1 MRTRPRAR
9 APRRALAALL
19 LLAGAAGAAAAA
31 AGAPAALRGRA
42 TLALEGQTLAD
53 VQPVVVYLEPI
64 DAPAPAPPAGPR
76 PTVHQR
82 DARFAPRFLA
92 IAAGQSVEMPND
104 DAIYHNVFS
113 YSKPNDFDL
122 GLYPAGQSRS
132 VKLRHA
138 GAVKLYCSIH
148 ESMMGTIFVAPSPWF
163 AVLGADGRF
172 AIEGVPAGRYELATW
187 SERLPTTRRE
197 VALRAGEAL
206 ELDVPLVEGGR

>member
-1 MRTRPRAR
+1 MRAL
-9 APRRALAALL
+9 ALAALL
-19 LLAGAAGAAAAA
+19 LLAAGAAAAA
-31 AGAPAALRGRA
+31 PPGSLHGRA
-42 TLALEGQTLAD
+42 TLALEGLGLAD
-53 VQPVVVYLEPI
+53 VQPVVVYLEPL
-64 DAPAPAPPAGPR
+64 DAPAPAPPATPR

-92 IAAGQSVEMPND
+92 VAAGQTVEMPND

-132 VKLRHA
+132 IKLRHA

-148 ESMMGTIFVAPSPWF
+148 ESMTGTVFVAPSPWF

-172 AIEGVPAGRYELATW
+172 AIDGVPAGRYELSTW

-197 VALRAGEAL
+197 IALRAGEAL
-206 ELDVPLVEGGR
+206 ELEVGLVESAR